1 MMSSYM
7 KIGFNVVGRM
17 AADCIIFLKNQ
28 DFYDEQLLKLLM
40 IPGISPGRLERVA
53 RAKGSVEGGERQV
66 GILLERAVDRQYK
79 EPNKD
84 FNDFITLERSSS

>member
-28 DFYDEQLLKLLM
+28 DFYDEQLLL

-66 GILLERAVDRQYK
+66 GILLERAVDRQYR

-84 FNDFITLERSSS
+84 FKDFITLERSSS

>member
-1 MMSSYM
+1 MSSYM

-28 DFYDEQLLKLLM
+28 DFYDEQLLL

-66 GILLERAVDRQYK
+66 GILLERAVDRQYR

-84 FNDFITLERSSS
+84 LKIL

>member
-28 DFYDEQLLKLLM
+28 DFYDEQLLL

-66 GILLERAVDRQYK
+66 GILLERAVDRQ
-79 EPNKD
+79 
-84 FNDFITLERSSS
+84 

>member
-28 DFYDEQLLKLLM
+28 DFYDEQLLL

-66 GILLERAVDRQYK
+66 GILLERAVDRQYR

-84 FNDFITLERSSS
+84 LKIL